1 MKIAKRNKRKSK
13 EFSIPKRIAIEISM
27 SEIEYKKLCVGRVS
41 KSMDEK
47 WNDFVENN
55 ILTCYRSWTGN
66 PIFQAK
72 IIRGS
77 ENEYKISEFTAET
90 DEERIRINTDDAFR
104 SMFKSHVSYLTSH
117 EIRNSIQDAL
127 IGFITADALGVPVEF
142 RSRKYLK
149 ENPISDMIGYG
160 TYDQPKGTWSD
171 DSTMTLCLAESL
183 LDETFDL
190 RKLANRF
197 INWVDWGYWTPHGEL
212 FDIGNTTHAAIER
225 LRTIED
231 PKLAGGKHETEN
243 GNGSLMRILPLV
255 FELYD
260 TKDEEEQ
267 YKAIKEVSSLTHA
280 HERSILSC
288 FYYLTYARFLRSH
301 YYPPIEMYKLTNNV
315 FNKYVNSQPNL
326 KKESKYFNRLLSN
339 SIHELDE
346 TKIKSSG
353 YVIDTLE
360 AAVWCLLTTKNYKE
374 AVLKAVNLGE
384 DTDTVAAVT
393 GGLAGLYYGINQIPE
408 NWINNLA
415 KLEEINELIGKL
427 SDKYEEARC

>member
-1 MKIAKRNKRKSK
+1 MKIAKRNKRKPK
-13 EFSIPKRIAIEISM
+13 DFSIPKRIKIDIAM
-27 SEIEYKKLCVGRVS
+27 SLAEYKKLSVGRIS
-41 KSMDEK
+41 QSMDEK
-47 WNDFVENN
+47 WDDILEED

-66 PIFQAK
+66 PTFRAK
-72 IIRGS
+72 IIQES
-77 ENEYKISEFTAET
+77 ESKFRINEFIAET
-90 DEERIRINTDDAFR
+90 DQERLRINSDDALK
-104 SMFKSHVSYLTSH
+104 SMFKSHISYLTSR
-117 EIRNSIQDAL
+117 EIRNSIEDAL

-142 RSRKYLK
+142 KSREYLK
-149 ENPISDMIGYG
+149 QNPVNAMLGYG
-160 TYDQPKGTWSD
+160 TYNQPKGTWSD

-183 LDETFDL
+183 LDEEFSL

-212 FDIGNTTHAAIER
+212 FDIGNTTHAAVER

-243 GNGSLMRILPLV
+243 GNGSLMRILPLL

-260 TKDEEEQ
+260 IKDEIEQ
-267 YKAIKEVSSLTHA
+267 YKSIKEISSLTHA

-288 FYYLTYARFLRSH
+288 FYYLTFARFLRGH

-315 FNKYVNSQPNL
+315 FKRFSDNNSINKDELNH
-326 KKESKYFNRLLSN
+326 FDRLLSD
-339 SIHELDE
+339 SIQDLDE
-346 TKIKSSG
+346 SKIRSSG

-384 DTDTVAAVT
+384 DTDTVAAIT
-393 GGLAGLYYGINQIPE
+393 GGLAGLYYGKRQIPSE
-408 NWINNLA
+408 WINSLA
-415 KLEEINELIGKL
+415 KLEEINELIDKL
-427 SDKYEEARC
+427 SNKYGEARC